1 MTPLTKFVLF
11 AGFAAAVYGVVAGN
25 LPETIKAT
33 AKLPPA
39 AGWEQLDACS
49 PMQSLDG
56 TRELTFLKNYTVKLL
71 EREAKTQRVLGP
83 NKAVGVWAFDEPAKR
98 YFVTLAQQQ
107 KSYSLVQPENSEVC
121 ILIYGELAAANIGES
136 WFSRTQDV
144 YDDSE
149 APDRF

>member
-1 MTPLTKFVLF
+1 MGPLARFVLF
-11 AGFAAAVYGVVAGN
+11 AGIAVMVYVGIAGN
-25 LPETIKAT
+25 LSETKKAT
-33 AKLPPA
+33 AKLPLA

-56 TRELTFLKNYTVKLL
+56 TRELTFLEDHTVKLL
-71 EREAKTQRVLGP
+71 EREAKTQRALGP
-83 NKAVGVWAFDEPAKR
+83 SKAVGAWAFDEPAKR
-98 YFVTLAQQQ
+98 YFVTFAQQQ
-107 KSYSLVQPENSEVC
+107 KSYALVQPENSELC

-149 APDRF
+149 PPDR